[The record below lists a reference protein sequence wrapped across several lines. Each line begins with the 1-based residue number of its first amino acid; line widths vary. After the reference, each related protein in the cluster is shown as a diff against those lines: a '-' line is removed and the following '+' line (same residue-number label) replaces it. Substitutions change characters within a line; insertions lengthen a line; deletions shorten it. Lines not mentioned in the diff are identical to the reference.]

1 DLISPLPEC
10 VPYGISLD
18 RRGSLVQIRIAE
30 QPVGLRSAVPP
41 DHRLIALDISEESI
55 RPDPM
60 EVDVAERVIT
70 ESETCGDPVLQDG
83 AVFGRVGDLSS
94 VHEADGVADAV
105 ASQGLDNLVGHRQAR
120 DTWRQRPVRG
130 EIV

>member
-1 DLISPLPEC
+1 
-10 VPYGISLD
+10 
-18 RRGSLVQIRIAE
+18 
-30 QPVGLRSAVPP
+30 
-41 DHRLIALDISEESI
+41 
-55 RPDPM
+55 M

-105 ASQGLDNLVGHRQAR
+105 ASQDLDNLVGHRQAR

-130 EIV
+130 EIVDRNREAGSGHRGGEEQRQDDDKWL